1 MKANETTE
9 AIRVAKK
16 NSPLEVSSRIISGIF
31 TPFMIPFVAFFPTF
45 FLHLSSYHAHPVQTD
60 SIGHSL
66 LFHHSDA
73 NARHLPISKINVGGF
88 MNWDTAKNVS
98 YHTR

>member
-31 TPFMIPFVAFFPTF
+31 TPFMIPFVAFFLGYLGLLVL
-45 FLHLSSYHAHPVQTD
+45 FLM
-60 SIGHSL
+60 
-66 LFHHSDA
+66 LFQI
-73 NARHLPISKINVGGF
+73 LV
-88 MNWDTAKNVS
+88 
-98 YHTR
+98 

>member
-31 TPFMIPFVAFFPTF
+31 TPFMIPFVAFFLLF
-45 FLHLSSYHAHPVQTD
+45 FFTYLRIMPIQYKLIVLG
-60 SIGHSL
+60 IVL

-73 NARHLPISKINVGGF
+73 NARHLPNFKKINGWG
-88 MNWDTAKNVS
+88 DS
-98 YHTR
+98 

>member
-31 TPFMIPFVAFFPTF
+31 TPFMIPFV
-45 FLHLSSYHAHPVQTD
+45 
-60 SIGHSL
+60 HSL

-73 NARHLPISKINVGGF
+73 NARHLPISKNKRLG
-88 MNWDTAKNVS
+88 DS
-98 YHTR
+98 